1 MIGDTEI
8 TRYVGI
14 VPDVAVQINQ
24 YEPSFYGA
32 YKFKE
37 NV

>member
-1 MIGDTEI
+1 MIGDMEI
-8 TRYVGI
+8 ARYVGI
-14 VPDVAVQINQ
+14 VPDVAVQIKR